1 MKQHYDYIIVGA
13 GSAGC
18 VLADRL
24 SESGQH
30 SVLLLE
36 AGGTDKSIF
45 IQMPTALSYPMNT
58 EKYAWQFE
66 TVQEDGLDGRQLHC
80 PRGKVLGGSSSINGM
95 VYVRGHAC
103 DFDQWEEAGAK
114 GWNYQACLPY
124 FRKAESWVGGADDY
138 RGDSGPLGTC
148 SGNDMKLNPL
158 YEAFIEAGKEAG
170 YPETDDYNGFQQE
183 GFGPMHM
190 TVDKGVRA
198 STSNAYLS
206 RAKKRKNF
214 TLMKRVTVRRVL
226 LEEAGSDEKG
236 LEETGLQGKKAVGV
250 EFEKAGSI
258 QQCFAKNEVISSA
271 GSIGSVQ
278 LLQLSGIGP
287 KDVLEK
293 AGIELKHQLE
303 GVGKNLQDHLEV
315 YFQYHCKQPITL
327 NSKLGLVSKGLIGT
341 EWILTRKG
349 LGATNHFESC
359 AFIRS
364 REGLKWPNI
373 QYHFLPA
380 AMRYDGQAAF
390 DGHGFQVHVGPN
402 KPESRGTVEVVSSN
416 PNDKP
421 KIEFNYIS
429 TEQDKQDWRDCIRLT
444 REILNQPAM
453 DEFRGD
459 EIQPGLNI
467 TTDEQ
472 IDEWVKQNVESAYHP
487 SCSCKM
493 GADGDPLAVLDEQ
506 CQVRGIQ
513 GLRVVDSSIFPTIPN
528 GNLNAPTI
536 MVAERAADMIL
547 GNALEK
553 SNNTPV
559 WIAPN
564 WQEMQRMHPPKRDL
578 ESIS

>member
-1 MKQHYDYIIVGA
+1 MQKQYDFIIVGA

-18 VLADRL
+18 ALADRL
-24 SESGQH
+24 SECGKHQ
-30 SVLLLE
+30 VLLLE

-45 IQMPTALSYPMNT
+45 IQMPTALSYPMNS

-66 TVQEDGLDGRQLHC
+66 TQQEHGLDGRKLHC

-103 DFDQWEEAGAK
+103 DFDEWEQQGAT

-124 FRKAESWVGGADDY
+124 FKRAESWIGGEDDY
-138 RGDSGPLGTC
+138 RGANGPVGTC
-148 SGNDMKLNPL
+148 AGNDMQLNPL
-158 YEAFIEAGKEAG
+158 YQAFIDAGKDAG
-170 YPETDDYNGFQQE
+170 YPQTDDYNGYQQE

-190 TVDKGVRA
+190 TVDRGVRA
-198 STSNAYLS
+198 STSNAYLR
-206 RAKKRKNF
+206 RALKRSNL
-214 TLMKRVTVRRVL
+214 TLIKGVAARKIL
-226 LEEAGSDEKG
+226 IEKG
-236 LEETGLQGKKAVGV
+236 RAVGV
-250 EFEKAGSI
+250 EFEKSGVI
-258 QQCFAKNEVISSA
+258 KQCVATREVISSA
-271 GSIGSVQ
+271 GSIGSPQ

-287 KDVLEK
+287 RNVLEK
-293 AGIELKHQLE
+293 AGVDVKHELP
-303 GVGKNLQDHLEV
+303 GVGQNLQDHLEV
-315 YFQYHCKQPITL
+315 YFQYHCTLPITL
-327 NSKLGLVSKGLIGT
+327 NSKLGLVSKAKIGT
-341 EWILTRKG
+341 QWILTRKG

-364 REGLKWPNI
+364 RKGLKWPNI

-402 KPESRGTVEVVSSN
+402 KPESRGSIEITSSS
-416 PNDKP
+416 PTDKP

-429 TEQDKQDWRDCIRLT
+429 TEQDRQDWRDCIRLT
-444 REILNQPAM
+444 REILQQPAM
-453 DEFRGD
+453 DKFRGE
-459 EIQPGLNI
+459 EIQPGLEI
-467 TTDEQ
+467 TSDEA

-493 GADGDPLAVLDEQ
+493 GSDDDSMSVLDQE
-506 CQVRGIQ
+506 CRVRGVE

-547 GNALEK
+547 GKPLLEA
-553 SNNTPV
+553 NNQPV
-559 WIAPN
+559 WLAPD
-564 WQEMQRMHPPKRDL
+564 WQQKQRINKPKRAV
-578 ESIS
+578 ESAQ

>member
-1 MKQHYDYIIVGA
+1 MEQRYDYIIVGA

-24 SESGQH
+24 TESGQH

-45 IQMPTALSYPMNT
+45 IQMPTALSYPMNS

-66 TVQEDGLDGRQLHC
+66 TQQESGLDGRQLHC

-103 DFDQWEEAGAK
+103 DYDEWEENGAT

-124 FRKAESWVGGADDY
+124 FRKAETWSKGADQY
-138 RGDSGPLGTC
+138 RGGEGPLGTC
-148 SGNDMKLNPL
+148 NGNDMTLNPL
-158 YEAFIEAGKEAG
+158 YQAFINAGKDAG
-170 YPETDDYNGFQQE
+170 YPETSDYNGYQQE

-198 STSNAYLS
+198 STSNAYLR
-206 RAKKRKNF
+206 RALKRPNL
-214 TLMKRVTVRRVL
+214 TLMKGIVARKIL
-226 LEEAGSDEKG
+226 LED
-236 LEETGLQGKKAVGV
+236 KKAIGI
-250 EFEKAGSI
+250 EFEKSGKIINVHAN
-258 QQCFAKNEVISSA
+258 KEVISSA

-287 KDVLEK
+287 KAVLEN
-293 AGIELKHQLE
+293 AGVEVKHPLS
-303 GVGKNLQDHLEV
+303 GVGENLQDHLEI
-315 YFQYHCKQPITL
+315 YFQYHCNEPITL

-364 REGLKWPNI
+364 RKGLKWPNL

-402 KPESRGTVEVVSSN
+402 KPESRGTVSITSSD
-416 PNDKP
+416 PHAKP
-421 KIEFNYIS
+421 SIVFNYIS
-429 TEQDKQDWRDCIRLT
+429 TERDRQDWRDCIRLT
-444 REILNQPAM
+444 REILSQPSM
-453 DEFRGD
+453 DAFRGD
-459 EIQPGLNI
+459 EIQPGI
-467 TTDEQ
+467 EVTSDEA

-487 SCSCKM
+487 SCGCKM
-493 GADGDPLAVLDEQ
+493 GNKEDPMAVLDEE
-506 CQVRGIQ
+506 CRVRGIEN
-513 GLRVVDSSIFPTIPN
+513 LRVVDSSVFPTIPN

-536 MVAERAADMIL
+536 MVAERTADFIL
-547 GNALEK
+547 GNPMLTGEHA
-553 SNNTPV
+553 PV
-559 WIAPN
+559 WIAPE
-564 WQEMQRMHPPKRDL
+564 WEEKQRINAPIREASTL
-578 ESIS
+578 S

>member
-103 DFDQWEEAGAK
+103 DFDQWEEEGAK

-124 FRKAESWVGGADDY
+124 FRKAESWVGGADEY

-236 LEETGLQGKKAVGV
+236 LEEIGQQGKKAVGV

-493 GADGDPLAVLDEQ
+493 GSDEDPLAVLDEQ